1 MTTNANPLLD
11 FSGLPRFDAV
21 QPAHVEPAIHALLD
35 ENRKLIEQLL
45 NPDTPA
51 TWADF
56 VQPMI
61 DAGERMG
68 RAWGVVGH
76 LHGVND
82 VPEWREAY
90 NALLPEI
97 SAFYADLGQ
106 NLELFGKYKA
116 LRDSSEYKTLT
127 PSQKKIIDN
136 EVRDFRLSG
145 AELPDEQKPRF
156 KEISEELSA
165 LSAKFSENLLDSTN
179 AHAEWISDEKL
190 LSGLPEDAVAAARAA
205 AEKDGKPGWKFT
217 LHAPS
222 YIPVLQYADDR
233 DFRARMYRAYAT
245 RASEFGKAEWDN
257 TPLIVKSLALKDE
270 EARMLGYKSYAEV
283 SLVPKMADTPD
294 QVITFL
300 QDLATKA
307 RPFAEKDIAEL
318 REFAKNELGLDK
330 LESWDM
336 SYAAEKLKQERY
348 SFSDEEVKQY
358 FPEPKVVEGLFSV
371 IQSLFQVKLESDSAP
386 TWDPAVR
393 FFKILRDGKLIG
405 QFYLDLYARETKRGG
420 AWMDEAITRRR
431 VSSGVQTPVAYLT
444 CNFPAPV
451 NGKPATFS
459 HDDVITLFHE
469 TGHGLHHLLT
479 QVDELP
485 VSGIHG
491 VEWDAV
497 ELPSQFMENFCWEW
511 DVLQGMTAHSETGEP
526 LPRALYDKMIA
537 AKNYQAGMQTLR
549 QIEFSIFDLRVHS
562 VPAAEA
568 KNFMNILAD
577 VRKDVAVVVPPEWN
591 RFPQSFSHIF
601 AGGYAAGY
609 YSYKWAEV
617 LSADAFA
624 AFEEARAQKG
634 AGASVL
640 DPITGG
646 KFWKEILS
654 VGGSRPHWSRS
665 RLSAA
670 ANPTLMLC
678 FATTAWLLPE
688 CR

>member
-1 MTTNANPLLD
+1 MTNNANPLLD

-21 QPAHVEPAIHALLD
+21 LPEHVEPAIHALLE
-35 ENRKLIEQLL
+35 ENRQLIGQLL
-45 NPDTPA
+45 KPETPA

-90 NALLPEI
+90 NALLPDI
-97 SAFYADLGQ
+97 SAFYAELGQ

-116 LRDSSEYKTLT
+116 LRDSAEYTKLS
-127 PSQKKIIDN
+127 PAQKKIIDN

-156 KEISEELSA
+156 KEIAEELSA
-165 LSAKFSENLLDSTN
+165 LAAKFSENLLDSTN
-179 AHAEWISDEKL
+179 AHAEWINDEKQL
-190 LSGLPEDAVAAARAA
+190 AGLPEDAIAAARAA
-205 AEKDGKPGWKFT
+205 AEKEGKPGWKFT

-245 RASEFGKAEWDN
+245 RASEFGKEEWNN
-257 TPLIVKSLALKDE
+257 TSLIEKILALRDE
-270 EARMLGYKSYAEV
+270 EARMLGYQTYAEV
-283 SLVPKMADTPD
+283 SLVPKMADTPA
-294 QVITFL
+294 QVIAFL
-300 QDLATKA
+300 QDLAAKA
-307 RPFAEKDIAEL
+307 RPFAEKDVAEL
-318 REFAKNELGLDK
+318 RAFAKEKLGLDK

-348 SFSDEEVKQY
+348 AFSDEEVKQY
-358 FPEPKVVEGLFSV
+358 FPEPKVIEGLFRV
-371 IQSLFQVKLESDSAP
+371 IQSLFQVKLEQDSAS

-393 FFKILRDGKLIG
+393 FFKILRDGKLVG

-420 AWMDEAITRRR
+420 AWMDEAITRRSTS
-431 VSSGVQTPVAYLT
+431 VGMQTPVAYLT

-479 QVDELP
+479 QVEELP

-511 DVLQGMTAHSETGEP
+511 DVLQGMTAHSETGQP

-537 AKNYQAGMQTLR
+537 AKNYQAGMMTLR
-549 QIEFSIFDLRVHS
+549 QVEFSIFDLKIHS

-568 KNFMNILAD
+568 RDFMRILAD
-577 VRKDVAVVVPPEWN
+577 VRKEVAVVVPPEWN

-601 AGGYAAGY
+601 AGGYSAGY

-634 AGASVL
+634 AEASVL
-640 DPITGG
+640 DSVTGG

-654 VGGSRPHWSRS
+654 VGGSRPALESFKAFRGREPSVDALLRHNGMV
-665 RLSAA
+665 AA
-670 ANPTLMLC
+670 
-678 FATTAWLLPE
+678 
-688 CR
+688 

>member
-1 MTTNANPLLD
+1 MTQTNPLLD
-11 FSGLPRFDAV
+11 FSGLPRFDVV
-21 QPAHVEPAIHALLD
+21 QPAHVESAIRALLD
-35 ENRKLIEQLL
+35 ENRSLIEQLL
-45 NPDTPA
+45 KPETPA
-51 TWADF
+51 TWKDF
-56 VQPMI
+56 VQPMV

-76 LHGVND
+76 LHSVND
-82 VPEWREAY
+82 VPEWRDAY

-97 SAFYADLGQ
+97 SSFYAELGQ
-106 NLELFGKYKA
+106 NLALFDKYKA
-116 LRDSSEYKTLT
+116 LRDSAEYATLT
-127 PSQKKIIDN
+127 PAQKKIIDN

-156 KEISEELSA
+156 KEIQESLSA
-165 LSAKFSENLLDSTN
+165 LAAKFSENLLDATN
-179 AHAEWISDEKL
+179 AYAEWISDEKC
-190 LSGLPEDAVAAARAA
+190 LSGLPADAIAAARAA

-245 RASEFGKAEWDN
+245 RASEFGKPEWDN
-257 TPLIVKSLALKDE
+257 TPLIEKTLALKDE
-270 EARMLGYKSYAEV
+270 EARMLGYENYAEL
-283 SLVPKMADTPD
+283 SLVPKMAETPA
-294 QVITFL
+294 QVIAFL
-300 QDLATKA
+300 QDLAAKA
-307 RPFAEKDIAEL
+307 RPFAEKDVAEL
-318 REFAKNELGLDK
+318 REFAQQKLGLDQ

-336 SYAAEKLKQERY
+336 SYASEKLKQERY
-348 SFSDEEVKQY
+348 AFSDEEVKQY
-358 FPEPKVVEGLFSV
+358 FPEPKVIDGLFNV
-371 IQSLFQVKLESDSAP
+371 IQSLFQVQLERDGTS

-393 FFKILRDGKLIG
+393 FYRILRDGKLVG

-431 VSSGVQTPVAYLT
+431 TSVGIQTPVAYLT

-511 DVLQGMTAHSETGEP
+511 DVLQGMTAHSETGQP
-526 LPRALYDKMIA
+526 LPRALYEKMLA
-537 AKNYQAGMQTLR
+537 AKNFQAGMMTLR

-562 VPAAEA
+562 VPTDEA
-568 KNFMNILAD
+568 KHFMRILD
-577 VRKDVAVVVPPEWN
+577 SVRKEVAVVVPPEWN

-624 AFEEARAQKG
+624 AFEEARAEKG
-634 AGASVL
+634 SDASVL
-640 DPITGG
+640 DAVTGG
-646 KFWKEILS
+646 KFWQEILS
-654 VGGSRPHWSRS
+654 VGGSRPALESFKAFRGREPSVDALLRHNGMV
-665 RLSAA
+665 AA
-670 ANPTLMLC
+670 
-678 FATTAWLLPE
+678 
-688 CR
+688 

>member
-1 MTTNANPLLD
+1 MTNTTNPLLD

-21 QPAHVEPAIHALLD
+21 KPEHVAPAVHALLD
-35 ENRKLIEQLL
+35 ENRALIEKLL
-45 NPDTPA
+45 KPETPA

-76 LHGVND
+76 LHGVMD

-97 SAFYADLGQ
+97 SAFYAELGQ

-116 LRDSSEYKTLT
+116 LRESAEYAKLS
-127 PSQKKIIDN
+127 PAQKKIVDN

-156 KEISEELSA
+156 KEIAEELSA
-165 LSAKFSENLLDSTN
+165 LAAKFSENLLDATN

-190 LSGLPEDAVAAARAA
+190 LAGLPEDAIAAARAA
-205 AEKDGKPGWKFT
+205 AERDGKEGWKFT

-245 RASEFGKAEWDN
+245 RASEFGKSEWDN
-257 TPLIVKSLALKDE
+257 TPLIEKILALRDE
-270 EARMLGYKSYAEV
+270 EARMLGYRNYAEV
-283 SLVPKMADTPD
+283 SLVPKMADTPA
-294 QVITFL
+294 QVISFL
-300 QDLATKA
+300 QDLAAKA
-307 RPFAEKDIAEL
+307 RPFAEKDVAEL
-318 REFAKNELGLDK
+318 RAFAREKLGLEK

-358 FPEPKVVEGLFSV
+358 FPEPKVIEGLFRV
-371 IQSLFQVKLESDSAP
+371 IQSLFQVKLEQDSAA

-393 FFKILRDGKLIG
+393 FFKILRDDKLIG

-420 AWMDEAITRRR
+420 AWMDEAITRRNTS
-431 VSSGVQTPVAYLT
+431 VGVQTPVAYLT

-511 DVLQGMTAHSETGEP
+511 DVLQGMTAHSETGLP
-526 LPRALYDKMIA
+526 LPRDLYDKMIA
-537 AKNYQAGMQTLR
+537 AKNYQAGMMTLR
-549 QIEFSIFDLRVHS
+549 QVEFSIFDLQIHS
-562 VPAAEA
+562 VPAAESRD
-568 KNFMNILAD
+568 FMKILEA
-577 VRKDVAVVVPPEWN
+577 VRKEVAVVVPPEWN

-624 AFEEARAQKG
+624 AFEEARALKG
-634 AGASVL
+634 AEASVL
-640 DPITGG
+640 DAVTGG

-654 VGGSRPHWSRS
+654 VGGSRPALESFKAFRG
-665 RLSAA
+665 REPNVDA
-670 ANPTLMLC
+670 
-678 FATTAWLLPE
+678 LL
-688 CR
+688 RHNGMVAV